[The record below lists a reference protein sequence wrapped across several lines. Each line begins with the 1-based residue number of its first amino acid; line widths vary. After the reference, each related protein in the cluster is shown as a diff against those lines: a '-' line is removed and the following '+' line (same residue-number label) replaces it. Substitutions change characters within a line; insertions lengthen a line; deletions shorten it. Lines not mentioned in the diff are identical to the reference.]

1 MSMVIFVVLGIT
13 ASIYQLVLLR
23 EFTFSIAKNELSLV
37 VAIGVWI
44 IFCSLGSLAGLKKKA
59 LKITYLPF
67 LYSLIFSFSAGSI
80 HLIKKLAGLSYYETA
95 SFGFIAFSAFI
106 FFGSLGFLIGYS
118 FCLFCRIYL
127 KKSYTS
133 FTFAKFFGWEA
144 LGFFIGG
151 SVFTFF
157 LSSYSNPYFFALI
170 PIIFY
175 FFIPSK
181 FKGKIIFSFFIFVLS
196 FLFIFS
202 FEKIISSEFQGAE
215 IKFYQG
221 TPYGPIIKAQRND
234 VTSFYMN
241 GSLVGSSEDVI
252 WDEKFIHISL
262 SLVEKPEN
270 VLFIGPAFSRQL
282 DEILKYNPENIDY
295 LSLNKTVVNLAKKRA
310 SYKGKERINFIVSD
324 PRKYLKSTLKKYDC
338 IIINKPAPSSLS
350 LNRFFSLEFFS
361 LVKKRLKEK
370 GVFSFFI
377 PSKRDILSPRIAR
390 FNSCILNTVDKVFKN
405 KILVPSD
412 SMIVLASGQS
422 ITARAILDNFSNR
435 NIKTDYLTIFHL
447 KDYLAKDRRAYVRE
461 NIDPAVG
468 INRDFYPRGFLYYL
482 LLQQAKFYP
491 QFSIDIEQIK
501 FYTILTFILFGLFLV
516 LASLRGKR
524 TNCLISTF
532 VVGFSSIAATAF
544 IFVIFQA
551 ACGALFQMLGVL
563 TGLFMLGLCAGS
575 FLINAGLEKFGIK
588 RLYTSFY
595 FGLWV
600 LYILFLVLAK
610 GFYLQSPRAMLIL
623 YFYSSLAGLLTGSAY
638 PLISNQLAKD
648 YQIRGN
654 IPVFLYAAD
663 LTGAFLGTLAASVFF
678 IPFLGVWPGLGLVG
692 CFLALFFLRNFY

>member
-1 MSMVIFVVLGIT
+1 MVIFVVLGIT

-23 EFTFSIAKNELSLV
+23 EFTFSVAKNELSLV

-44 IFCSLGSLAGLKKKA
+44 IFCSLGSLAGLKKKT
-59 LKITYLPF
+59 LKISYLPF
-67 LYSLIFSFSAGSI
+67 LYSLIFSFSVSSI
-80 HLIKKLAGLSYYETA
+80 HLIKNLAGLSYYEAA
-95 SFGFIAFSAFI
+95 SFGFIASSAFI

-127 KKSYTS
+127 KKPHTS

-144 LGFFIGG
+144 LGFFVGG
-151 SVFTFF
+151 SAFTFF

-175 FFIPSK
+175 FFIPSGFRK
-181 FKGKIIFSFFIFVLS
+181 KIIFSFFIFASS
-196 FLFIFS
+196 FLFVFS
-202 FEKIISSEFQGAE
+202 FGKIISSEFQGAE

-221 TPYGPIIKAQRND
+221 TPYGPIIETQRND

-241 GSLVGSSEDVI
+241 GSLVGSSEDII
-252 WDEKFIHISL
+252 WDEKFVHISL
-262 SLVEKPEN
+262 SLVEKPEDI
-270 VLFIGPAFSRQL
+270 LFIGPAFSHQL
-282 DEILKYNPENIDY
+282 GEILKYNPENIDY
-295 LSLNKTVVNLAKKRA
+295 LSLNKTAVNLAKERV

-324 PRKYLKSTLKKYDC
+324 PRKYLKSTSKKYDC
-338 IIINKPAPSSLS
+338 IIVNKPAPSSLS

-361 LVKKRLKEK
+361 LAEKRLKEK

-377 PSKRDILSPRIAR
+377 PSKRDILSPRFVR
-390 FNSCILNTVDKVFKN
+390 FDSCILNTVDRVFKN

-412 SMIVLASGQS
+412 LMIVLASGQN
-422 ITARAILDNFSNR
+422 ITAQSILDNFSKR
-435 NIKTDYLTIFHL
+435 NIKTEYLTVFHL
-447 KDYLAKDRRAYVRE
+447 KDYLAKNRRDYVRE

-501 FYTILTFILFGLFLV
+501 FYTILTFIFFGLFLV

-524 TNCLISTF
+524 VNCLISTF

-544 IFVIFQA
+544 IFVIFQS

-563 TGLFMLGLCAGS
+563 TGSFMLGLCAGS
-575 FLINAGLEKFGIK
+575 FLINAVLEKFRMKGSY
-588 RLYTSFY
+588 LNFY

-600 LYILFLVLAK
+600 LYVLFLVLTRS
-610 GFYLQSPRAMLIL
+610 FYLQSPWAMLIL
-623 YFYSSLAGLLTGSAY
+623 YFYSFFAGLLTGSAY
-638 PLISNQLAKD
+638 PLISNQLAED

-654 IPVFLYAAD
+654 VPVFLYAAD
-663 LTGAFLGTLAASVFF
+663 LTGAFLGTLSVSVFF
-678 IPFLGVWPGLGLVG
+678 IPFLGVWPGIGMVG
-692 CFLALFFLRNFY
+692 CLLFLFFLRNFY